1 MATLADEQVE
11 VTAKDVSDFKP
22 EAPSQEDDY
31 LLPSFGSQVQAPR
44 APVAE
49 PAVAVKPFSPNS
61 HQKLKRTFSEMEN
74 QTLGRNAL
82 ADLADQRRIEE
93 HKKKIEHEKKKKYER
108 DM

>member
-1 MATLADEQVE
+1 
-11 VTAKDVSDFKP
+11 
-22 EAPSQEDDY
+22 
-31 LLPSFGSQVQAPR
+31 
-44 APVAE
+44 
-49 PAVAVKPFSPNS
+49 
-61 HQKLKRTFSEMEN
+61 MEN

>member
-1 MATLADEQVE
+1 MADEQVE
-11 VTAKDVSDFKP
+11 VAAKDVSDFEP
-22 EAPSQEDDY
+22 EAPSEEDDY
-31 LLPSFGSQVQAPR
+31 LLPSFGSQVQVPR
-44 APVAE
+44 APIAE
-49 PAVAVKPFSPNS
+49 PAVPVKPFSPNS